1 MHTRNIKTK
10 SKSSTWINELF
21 NLMPKIIILLIPPS
35 MKERYLDVNKSSC
48 WILKKCINDSIQNVL
63 HSCMLNII
71 LSYKEVRILGDYLSI
86 KITTFT
92 SSGTKKGKARTR
104 VKDFVPF
111 GNPCLDQP
119 QTRQNY
125 YVAPHLLFELSPT
138 GPTTHMELH
147 FDMVCVKTQCK
158 H

>member
-1 MHTRNIKTK
+1 MHTDNIKTK

-21 NLMPKIIILLIPPS
+21 NLMPEIIILLIPPS

-71 LSYKEVRILGDYLSI
+71 LSYKEVRILEDYSSI
-86 KITTFT
+86 KFTTFT

-119 QTRQNY
+119 LYY
-125 YVAPHLLFELSPT
+125 YVAPTCSLNCPPWVTPPIWSYV
-138 GPTTHMELH
+138 H
-147 FDMVCVKTQCK
+147 FDMVCIKEQCK